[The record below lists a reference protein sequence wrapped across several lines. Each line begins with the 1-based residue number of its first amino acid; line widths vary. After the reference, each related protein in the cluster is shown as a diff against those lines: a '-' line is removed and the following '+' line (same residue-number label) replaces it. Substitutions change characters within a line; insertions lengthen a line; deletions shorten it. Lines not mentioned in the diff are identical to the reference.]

1 MAVLQD
7 MGLSLEDIATAG
19 TDMDFF
25 KDNVRFFDLNTRSMR
40 RQHRQQLEVMQ
51 RAVELLKY
59 VWPSCVPWGSV
70 APSLNVVRSLICDAV
85 SGVGHDYGEVALRQ
99 SDNLRRACAAAE
111 DARVAILAAVE
122 QTLVA
127 RPGFNDS
134 GYRKGG
140 APGFNDTTDVKWR
153 AYTLACVHLVARTK
167 ALIVAQS
174 EARVQFEAWELG
186 QAGPAVFATA
196 CGGYPLEHFVIEMA
210 LLYSPADEEGLL
222 KAVRGMHRHATEAV
236 AQTMSSPFFN
246 VLPNHA
252 IVHADI
258 ARTEFYASVRDLW
271 EKLIVHTM
279 ALRKDDAWPVE
290 LTLAS
295 ARFKEAVPQLVK
307 LAEWRNRALG
317 WQLDGSSLGF
327 TPA

>member
-1 MAVLQD
+1 MVGPPRHTTHRQAMAVLQD

-25 KDNVRFFDLNTRSMR
+25 KDNVRIFDLNTRSMR

-153 AYTLACVHLVARTK
+153 AYTLACVHVGVRTLSR
-167 ALIVAQS
+167 ANQGPDRGAVGGAS
-174 EARVQFEAWELG
+174 AVRCVGFG
-186 QAGPAVFATA
+186 AGRPAVFAAA
-196 CGGYPLEHFVIEMA
+196 CGSYPLAPNLIKLA
-210 LLYSPADEEGLL
+210 LGYSAFNEEGLL
-222 KAVRGMHRHATEAV
+222 KAMRGMHRHAMEWRKTR
-236 AQTMSSPFFN
+236 SSPPVN
-246 VLPNHA
+246 QA
-252 IVHADI
+252 IEAADI
-258 ARTEFYASVRDLW
+258 ARTEFYASVRDFW
-271 EKLIVHTM
+271 EKLVVYVTRGGE
-279 ALRKDDAWPVE
+279 LR
-290 LTLAS
+290 
-295 ARFKEAVPQLVK
+295 
-307 LAEWRNRALG
+307 
-317 WQLDGSSLGF
+317 GSYLIPSR
-327 TPA
+327 